1 MRMQHPGCWPWPAPP
16 IPSAP
21 RSWGPSRPN
30 RPRSSGATSSASGR
44 SGSMTRKPPR
54 PTSPNGCAA
63 SMTMADS
70 PYPTPTVR
78 RRSLSDLVEIDDL
91 GYLDSHDLR
100 AIFDQVTEPQM
111 LAALGGASPALR
123 KQLLDKLSTASA
135 SQLEAR
141 INAHGPVTPE
151 SAHTAQRAM
160 IETLYR
166 LSRGGQVAFDVP
178 EDMVA

>member
-30 RPRSSGATSSASGR
+30 RPRSSGATLSASGR

-91 GYLDSHDLR
+91 GYLDGHDLR
-100 AIFDQVTEPQM
+100 AVLDQVAESQILEAFIGIT
-111 LAALGGASPALR
+111 PALR
-123 KQLLDKLSTASA
+123 KQLLNKLSLASA
-135 SQLEAR
+135 TRLEAQL
-141 INAHGPVTPE
+141 NAH
-151 SAHTAQRAM
+151 SAITTEAVHA
-160 IETLYR
+160 
-166 LSRGGQVAFDVP
+166 
-178 EDMVA
+178 